1 MAFARIPPSPR
12 KGDTVWD
19 VPHQGPAHG
28 HGAAVRPGA
37 GVAACSDDDNGDSGG
52 SVGPDG
58 SPSLP
63 TFERVQFV
71 LDSVQNLGATVAVRH
86 NGGFGL
92 DMWATVVDRSGIVRV
107 VAFSGPSE
115 GDQWPASRVI
125 SAQKANTANSL
136 SLDGLALS
144 TANLYSAVQPGGSLF
159 GLQESNP
166 VNTDAAYGGNADDYG
181 TTSDFMLGK
190 RIGGVNV
197 FGGGLALYDATGAV
211 IGAIGVS
218 GDSSCADH
226 VIAWRMRHALVLD
239 YIPGGVD
246 PASGTDNIVFDIDGS
261 GTSASGWGHPSC
273 PPDAA
278 AVVTIGEALP
288 TTDPVREKPA
298 S

>member
-1 MAFARIPPSPR
+1 MGHLLSSGRRAALTALACAMAL
-12 KGDTVWD
+12 GTVS
-19 VPHQGPAHG
+19 
-28 HGAAVRPGA
+28 
-37 GVAACSDDDNGDSGG
+37 CSDNNDNGNGA
-52 SVGPDG
+52 VGPEG
-58 SPSLP
+58 SASLP
-63 TFERVQFV
+63 SYDRVKV
-71 LDSVQNLGATVAVRH
+71 VVDSVQGLT

-107 VAFSGPSE
+107 IAFSGAKE

-125 SAQKANTANSL
+125 AAQKANTANSL

-166 VNTDAAYGGNADDYG
+166 VNTDAAYGGNADNYG
-181 TTSDFMLGK
+181 TTSDYMLGK

-211 IGAIGVS
+211 IGAIGLS

-226 VIAWRMRHALVLD
+226 VIAWRVRHALVLD

-261 GTSASGWGHPSC
+261 GASASGWGHPSC
-273 PPDAA
+273 PPDPA
-278 AVVTIGEALP
+278 AVIAIGQALP
-288 TTDPVREKPA
+288 TTDPVRPVPTQ
-298 S
+298 

>member
-1 MAFARIPPSPR
+1 MGSFLSIGRRA
-12 KGDTVWD
+12 
-19 VPHQGPAHG
+19 
-28 HGAAVRPGA
+28 AAVLLSCGLA
-37 GVAACSDDDNGDSGG
+37 FGIAACSDDDGNNNGG
-52 SVGPDG
+52 VGPDG
-58 SPSLP
+58 SPNLP
-63 TFERVQFV
+63 TFEQLQAALDAVQA
-71 LDSVQNLGATVAVRH
+71 LPDVASGDA

-92 DMWATVVDRSGIVRV
+92 DMWATVVDRSGIVRAI
-107 VAFSGPSE
+107 AFSGAKE

-181 TTSDFMLGK
+181 TTSDYMIGK

-211 IGAIGVS
+211 IGAIGLS

-226 VIAWRMRHALVLD
+226 VIAWRVRHALVLD

-261 GTSASGWGHPSC
+261 GVSASGWGHPSC

-278 AVVTIGEALP
+278 AVVAIGQALP
-288 TTDPVREKPA
+288 DTDPVRPPPA
-298 S
+298 P

>member
-1 MAFARIPPSPR
+1 MGLSDRT
-12 KGDTVWD
+12 G
-19 VPHQGPAHG
+19 
-28 HGAAVRPGA
+28 VR
-37 GVAACSDDDNGDSGG
+37 ACRR
-52 SVGPDG
+52 
-58 SPSLP
+58 
-63 TFERVQFV
+63 FERLQFV
-71 LDSVQNLGATVAVRH
+71 LESVQRLPDLSVPVGVNPDA

-107 VAFSGPSE
+107 IAFSGAKE

-166 VNTDAAYGGNADDYG
+166 VNTDVAYGGNADDYG
-181 TTSDFMLGK
+181 TASDFMLGK

-211 IGAIGVS
+211 IGALGVS

-226 VIAWRMRHALVLD
+226 AIAWRVRHSLCARLHPGRRRSGERHRQHRVRHRRERRERERLGPPVL
-239 YIPGGVD
+239 
-246 PASGTDNIVFDIDGS
+246 PARCGAGR
-261 GTSASGWGHPSC
+261 H
-273 PPDAA
+273 
-278 AVVTIGEALP
+278 
-288 TTDPVREKPA
+288 RR
-298 S
+298 

>member
-1 MAFARIPPSPR
+1 MGTLVSPCR
-12 KGDTVWD
+12 RAGITLLLC
-19 VPHQGPAHG
+19 GLAL
-28 HGAAVRPGA
+28 GA
-37 GVAACSDDDNGDSGG
+37 AACSDDDNGNNSGG
-52 SVGPDG
+52 VGPDG
-58 SPSLP
+58 SPNLP
-63 TFERVQFV
+63 TFQRLQFV
-71 LDSVQNLGATVAVRH
+71 LDSVQALPNVASGDA

-107 VAFSGPSE
+107 IAFSGTKE

-136 SLDGLALS
+136 SLDPLALS

-181 TTSDFMLGK
+181 TTSDYMLGK

-211 IGAIGVS
+211 IGAIGLS

-226 VIAWRMRHALVLD
+226 VIAWRVRHALVLD
-239 YIPGGVD
+239 YVPAGVADGGND
-246 PASGTDNIVFDIDGS
+246 DNIVFDIDGS
-261 GTSASGWGHPSC
+261 GHSASGWGHPSC
-273 PPDAA
+273 PPDPA
-278 AVVTIGEALP
+278 AVVAIGQALP
-288 TTDPVREKPA
+288 TTDPVRDLPTP
-298 S
+298 